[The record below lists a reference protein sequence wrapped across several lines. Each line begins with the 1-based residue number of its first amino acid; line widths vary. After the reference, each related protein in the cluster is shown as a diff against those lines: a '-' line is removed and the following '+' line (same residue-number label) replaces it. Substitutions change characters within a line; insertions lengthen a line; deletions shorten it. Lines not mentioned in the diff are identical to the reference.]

1 MKAFYFK
8 HILNFHYP
16 SGTSRGVLNQKESW
30 FIVIYRENKTGV
42 GECSLIKGL
51 SPDPENNYEQ
61 TLKKVCDN
69 ISDGFDNLSS
79 RLNSYPSILFGLE
92 TAFRSLE
99 SSDSVTLFSSEFTKN
114 QDSIPINGLIW
125 MGQKKFMISQIKE
138 KINSG
143 FDCVKIKI
151 GSLDF
156 DTEIDLIKNIRKEYS
171 LKDLEIRVDANC
183 AFSFSESLEKLKKLS
198 DFSIHSIEQPIQ
210 TRQWENMAFL
220 CEKSPLAIA
229 LDEELINLSN
239 SEKEKMIEVIDPKY
253 IILKPN
259 LVGGLKKCEDWI
271 DIAVRNNVKWWAT
284 SALES
289 NIGLNAIAQWVYEKH
304 ANMKQGLGTGKLFS
318 NNIPSPYII
327 EKGRLKYSTK
337 NKWDLSL
344 FDQQKQLLL

>member
-30 FIVIYRENKTGV
+30 FIIIYRENKTGV

-99 SSDSVTLFSSEFTKN
+99 SSDSVTLFNSEFTKN

-156 DTEIDLIKNIRKEYS
+156 DTEIDLIKNIRKEYLDGIS
-171 LKDLEIRVDANC
+171 WTVTCPRLCFRSVKFPFEFAWR
-183 AFSFSESLEKLKKLS
+183 SF
-198 DFSIHSIEQPIQ
+198 
-210 TRQWENMAFL
+210 
-220 CEKSPLAIA
+220 
-229 LDEELINLSN
+229 
-239 SEKEKMIEVIDPKY
+239 
-253 IILKPN
+253 
-259 LVGGLKKCEDWI
+259 
-271 DIAVRNNVKWWAT
+271 
-284 SALES
+284 
-289 NIGLNAIAQWVYEKH
+289 
-304 ANMKQGLGTGKLFS
+304 
-318 NNIPSPYII
+318 
-327 EKGRLKYSTK
+327 
-337 NKWDLSL
+337 
-344 FDQQKQLLL
+344 